1 MSYVSNSEIES
12 WIGTDAYIALTDDTG
27 SGHADEDKVDAV
39 RQASEGEVNS
49 YLATRYRTPVDC
61 TDNPEVAAALKGV
74 VLDLVAYRLHG
85 RRPPVPEDV
94 ARRRDEAVAW
104 LARVAEGLAQLPSIT
119 PLPETGSVGI
129 TGRAAGPNRAMT
141 REGMADL

>member
-12 WIGTDAYIALTDDTG
+12 WIGTDAYIALTDDNG
-27 SGHADEDKVDAV
+27 SGVADETKVDAV
-39 RQASEGEVNS
+39 REASEGEVNS

-61 TDNPEVAAALKGV
+61 TGRAEVAAVIKGV
-74 VLDLVAYRLHG
+74 VLDLVAYRLYG
-85 RRPPVPEDV
+85 RRPPVEDDV
-94 ARRRDEAVAW
+94 TRRRDEAVAW

-119 PLPETGSVGI
+119 PLPETGSIGI
-129 TGRAAGPNRAMT
+129 TGRAAGPARAMT